1 MCAMWGRE
9 MTQNRILICSSAW
22 LCFKTWDTCMSDKS
36 DVSQSV
42 GRTLVL
48 FFLTSSKIK
57 LRAALILLL
66 SGFSEQIFVH

>member
-1 MCAMWGRE
+1 
-9 MTQNRILICSSAW
+9 
-22 LCFKTWDTCMSDKS
+22 MSDKS

-42 GRTLVL
+42 GSTLVL

-57 LRAALILLL
+57 LRAALILFL